1 MENRTS
7 DNSNNK
13 KGGSKPWDTI
23 VDVVVV
29 GSGAGALTASLRAH
43 DLGLKTLVLEKT
55 DQYGG
60 TSAISGGGIW
70 IPNSFQ
76 MQSMGIKDSDK
87 VAVDYIKRVI
97 GEEPG
102 DGRIEAYVANAKKML
117 RYLEESTRVRFES
130 QSAYAD
136 YYPELPGGMPGYRSM
151 DPLPFHA
158 SKLGSEF
165 ENLRPTSPATLML
178 GRMAMTMKEARV
190 LLCRGKGFLLTNMKI
205 MGRYYKDIFWRLKSK
220 RDRYL
225 TLGNALVA
233 ALRASMLDRDISLW
247 LNSPMESLIEE
258 NGQVIGVVINRG
270 GKPLRVKARK
280 GVIIGA
286 GGFESN
292 QAMRD
297 QYHPQPS
304 QALWSAAPEGIN
316 TGDGIQAGQNLGA
329 ATALMEHSWW
339 APTSHVEGETRSR
352 AMFVERALPNCILV
366 NKAGKRFMNE
376 AAPYNDF
383 GDGMY
388 GTGSVPCWF
397 VFDAQYR
404 HKYPCGALLPGYA
417 VPDKAVPK
425 RYKNCFRK
433 AESLEA
439 LAETIGVDASGLK
452 ETVAN
457 YNQYSVEGKDPE
469 FGKGDSLFDRYYGD
483 PNTTPNPC
491 LGPLEKGPFY
501 AVKVNIGDIG
511 TKGGLVTNVDGQV
524 LKEDGSPITGL
535 YAIGNTS
542 ASVMKQTYP
551 GAGSTIGPAMT
562 FGYLSANHIAQRQV
576 DARTVKAGD
585 AVAQN
590 PEENKNAVEA

>member
-1 MENRTS
+1 
-7 DNSNNK
+7 
-13 KGGSKPWDTI
+13 
-23 VDVVVV
+23 
-29 GSGAGALTASLRAH
+29 
-43 DLGLKTLVLEKT
+43 
-55 DQYGG
+55 
-60 TSAISGGGIW
+60 
-70 IPNSFQ
+70 
-76 MQSMGIKDSDK
+76 
-87 VAVDYIKRVI
+87 
-97 GEEPG
+97 
-102 DGRIEAYVANAKKML
+102 
-117 RYLEESTRVRFES
+117 
-130 QSAYAD
+130 
-136 YYPELPGGMPGYRSM
+136 
-151 DPLPFHA
+151 
-158 SKLGSEF
+158 
-165 ENLRPTSPATLML
+165 
-178 GRMAMTMKEARV
+178 
-190 LLCRGKGFLLTNMKI
+190 GFLLTNMKI
-205 MGRYYKDIFWRLKSK
+205 MGRYYGDVFWRFKSK

-225 TLGNALVA
+225 TLGNALIA
-233 ALRASMLDRDISLW
+233 ALRASMLDRNISLW

-258 NGQVIGVVINRG
+258 NGQVIGIVVNRD
-270 GKPLRVKARK
+270 GKRLRVKARK

-292 QAMRD
+292 QAMRE

-316 TGDGIQAGQNLGA
+316 TGDGIQAGQELGA

-366 NKAGKRFMNE
+366 NKAGKRFINE

-388 GTGSVPCWF
+388 GTESVPCWF
-397 VFDAQYR
+397 VFDAQFR

-417 VPDKAVPK
+417 VPDKAVSR
-425 RYKNCFRK
+425 RYKDYYQK
-433 AESLEA
+433 AATLKE
-439 LAETIGVDASGLK
+439 LAENIGVDVEGLQ
-452 ETVAN
+452 ETVTK
-457 YNQYSVEGKDPE
+457 YNQYSVEGSDPE

-483 PNTTPNPC
+483 PNVTPNPC

-501 AVKVNIGDIG
+501 AVKINIGDIG

-524 LKEDGSPITGL
+524 LREDGEAIPGL

-576 DARTVKAGD
+576 DARIVKAED
-585 AVAQN
+585 ADDKNQVQ
-590 PEENKNAVEA
+590 ENKNAVEA

>member
-1 MENRTS
+1 
-7 DNSNNK
+7 
-13 KGGSKPWDTI
+13 
-23 VDVVVV
+23 
-29 GSGAGALTASLRAH
+29 
-43 DLGLKTLVLEKT
+43 
-55 DQYGG
+55 
-60 TSAISGGGIW
+60 
-70 IPNSFQ
+70 
-76 MQSMGIKDSDK
+76 
-87 VAVDYIKRVI
+87 
-97 GEEPG
+97 
-102 DGRIEAYVANAKKML
+102 
-117 RYLEESTRVRFES
+117 
-130 QSAYAD
+130 
-136 YYPELPGGMPGYRSM
+136 SM
-151 DPLPFHA
+151 DPLPFSG
-158 SKLGSEF
+158 SKLGAEF
-165 ENLRPTSPATLML
+165 ENLRPTTAATLML
-178 GRMAMTMKEARV
+178 GRMSMTMKEARV
-190 LLCRGKGFLLTNMKI
+190 LLCRGNGFLLTNMKI
-205 MGRYYKDIFWRLKSK
+205 MGRYYGDVFWRFKSK

-225 TLGNALVA
+225 TLGNALIA
-233 ALRASMLDRDISLW
+233 ALRASMLDRNISLW

-258 NGQVIGVVINRG
+258 NGQVIGIVVNRD
-270 GKPLRVKARK
+270 GKRLRVKARK

-292 QAMRD
+292 QAMRE

-316 TGDGIQAGQNLGA
+316 TGDGIQAGQELGA

-366 NKAGKRFMNE
+366 NKAGKRFINE

-388 GTGSVPCWF
+388 GTESVPCWF
-397 VFDAQYR
+397 VFDAQFR

-417 VPDKAVPK
+417 VPDKAVSR
-425 RYKNCFRK
+425 RYKDYYQK
-433 AESLEA
+433 AATLKE
-439 LAETIGVDASGLK
+439 LAENIGVDVEGLQ
-452 ETVAN
+452 ETVTK
-457 YNQYSVEGKDPE
+457 YNQYSVEGSDPE

-483 PNTTPNPC
+483 PNVTPNPC

-501 AVKVNIGDIG
+501 AVKINIGDIG

-524 LKEDGSPITGL
+524 LREDGEAIPGL

-576 DARTVKAGD
+576 DARIVKAED
-585 AVAQN
+585 ADDKNQVQ
-590 PEENKNAVEA
+590 ENKNAVEA